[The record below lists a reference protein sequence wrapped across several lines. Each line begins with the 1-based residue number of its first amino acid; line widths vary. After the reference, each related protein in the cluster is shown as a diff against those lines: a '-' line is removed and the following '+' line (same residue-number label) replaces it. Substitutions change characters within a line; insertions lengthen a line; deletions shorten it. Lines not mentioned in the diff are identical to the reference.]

1 MHKVLAI
8 FKSWRVWLLI
18 IFVLLAIVAIG
29 PKFGAQGVLINSVED
44 NSSAA
49 INGVQSGEIIKEING
64 QAVGGLED
72 YNKIILQLQAG
83 DIIKIKTNKGDY
95 SFVAEERDNVT
106 YLGINV
112 GEVPST
118 NIKAGLDLVGGV
130 RVLLKPEE
138 PLNAQQM
145 EDVIA
150 ITKKRLNVYGL
161 TDIVVRE
168 VSDLEGNEYIL
179 VEIAGATKEEVVNL
193 LEKQGK
199 FEAKIANQTVF
210 LGGTD
215 IKQVC
220 RSAECSGVRSCDKYQ
235 DGWQC
240 QFQFRVDVSPE
251 SAKKHA
257 ELTKNLSVE
266 IVGSKRYLSEKLELY
281 LDDELVDSLYISA
294 DLKGQEATSFV
305 IEGPGHGA
313 TKEAALKDALENMKR
328 LQTILITGS
337 MPVKLNIAKMDI
349 ISPTLGSQFL
359 RSAMLAIL
367 AAIAA
372 VGVVVF
378 VRYRK
383 LKIAIPIVLTGLS
396 EVIIILGVAAAIR
409 WNLDLAAIA
418 AILAAVGT
426 GVDDQIVITDEVRS
440 GGVRIYDWKERIKRA
455 FFIIM
460 AAYFTVVVAMLPLW
474 AMGAGLLKGFAI
486 VTIIGVSIGV
496 FVTRPA
502 YAHIIETLLKE

>member
-1 MHKVLAI
+1 MSKVVNI
-8 FKSWRVWLLI
+8 FKSWRIWLLI
-18 IFVLLAIVAIG
+18 IFVLLAVVAIG
-29 PKFGAQGVLINSVED
+29 PKFGAKGALITAVED

-49 INGVQSGEIIKEING
+49 INGVVAGEIIESVDGI
-64 QAVGGLED
+64 VIED
-72 YNKIILQLQAG
+72 VNNYANIASTLNAG
-83 DIIKIKTNKGDY
+83 DIVKINTNKASY
-95 SFVAEERDNVT
+95 SFVVGEQDNAT

-112 GEVPST
+112 ADVPST
-118 NIKAGLDLVGGV
+118 NIKSGLDLIGGV
-130 RVLLKPEE
+130 RVLLSPEE
-138 PLNAQQM
+138 PLTTQQM
-145 EDVIA
+145 EDVIT

-168 VSDLEGNEYIL
+168 VSDLEGNQYVLI
-179 VEIAGATKEEVVNL
+179 EIAGATKEEVVEL

-199 FEAKIANQTVF
+199 FEAKISNETVF

-220 RSAECSGVRSCDKYQ
+220 RSAECAGVRECDKYQ

-257 ELTKNLSVE
+257 ELTKDLTVE
-266 IVGSKRYLSEKLELY
+266 LVNGNQYLSEKLELH

-294 DLKGQEATSFV
+294 DLQGQEATSFV
-305 IEGPGHGA
+305 IQGPGRGNS
-313 TKEAALKDALENMKR
+313 KDAALSDALDSMKKM
-328 LQTILITGS
+328 QTILITGS
-337 MPVKLNIAKMDI
+337 LPVKLNIAKMDI
-349 ISPTLGSQFL
+349 VSPTLGSQFL
-359 RSAMLAIL
+359 RSALLAIL
-367 AAIAA
+367 AAIGA
-372 VGVVVF
+372 VGVVVYA
-378 VRYRK
+378 RYRK
-383 LKIAIPIVLTGLS
+383 FKIAIPIVLTGLA
-396 EVIIILGVAAAIR
+396 EVLIILGVAAAIR

-440 GGVRIYDWKERIKRA
+440 KEKVYNWKERIKRA

-502 YAHIIETLLKE
+502 YAHIVEVLLKE